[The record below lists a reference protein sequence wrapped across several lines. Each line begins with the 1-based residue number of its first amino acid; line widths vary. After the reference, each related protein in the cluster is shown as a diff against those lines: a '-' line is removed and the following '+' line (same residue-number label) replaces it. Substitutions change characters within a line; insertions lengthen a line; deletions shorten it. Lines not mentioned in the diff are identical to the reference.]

1 MSESE
6 TIIFSDKYRKP
17 DDDLI
22 FSIIANKMT
31 LWKEILSY
39 LKDNFSDTSGDWN
52 YYNDGKRW
60 LFKMTQKKKTI
71 FWAGIQKDGFRIT
84 FYFGDKAEP
93 LIEASTLSQNL
104 KDFFRNGKH
113 YGKIRALTLTVSGA
127 EDVESV
133 RKLIDIKMRLK

>member
-6 TIIFSDKYRKP
+6 AIIFSDKTKKP

-22 FSIIANKMT
+22 FSIIGNKMT
-31 LWKEILSY
+31 LWKEIMSY
-39 LKDNFSDTSGDWN
+39 LKDNYSDTSCDWN

-71 FWAGIQKDGFRIT
+71 FWAGILKDGYRIT

-93 LIEASTLSQNL
+93 LIEASNLPQNL
-104 KDFFRNGKH
+104 KDFFMNGKH
-113 YGKIRALTLTVSGA
+113 YGKIRGLTMNVC
-127 EDVESV
+127 EEKDVESV
-133 RKLIDIKMRLK
+133 KKLVVIKMRMK